1 MLWPL
6 PHTQSN
12 RILKEKNHQLY
23 SNVGLHNVV
32 LSIFVKISI
41 CDLYLWTLTC
51 THDYSTIIYI
61 LILMII
67 KISNLEFSF
76 IPTWDIW
83 CYIICL
89 VGRFLVVLL
98 LSCSILPIRSCL
110 ASLVV
115 CFVCWGDMARWCG
128 GCGGAGE
135 LGSSPS
141 PARPPSVCHSSS
153 QTISPLLSTAQ
164 YSRAQYKSCW
174 R

>member
-89 VGRFLVVLL
+89 LSCRQIFGGAAVVLL
-98 LSCSILPIRSCL
+98 NSAHKKL
-110 ASLVV
+110 
-115 CFVCWGDMARWCG
+115 F
-128 GCGGAGE
+128 GE
-135 LGSSPS
+135 FSGLLCVLRRHGEMVRGLGEPS

-153 QTISPLLSTAQ
+153 QTISPLLSTIQ
-164 YSRAQYKSCW
+164 
-174 R
+174 

>member
-32 LSIFVKISI
+32 LRIFVKISI

-128 GCGGAGE
+128 GCGGAG
-135 LGSSPS
+135 LLTI
-141 PARPPSVCHSSS
+141 SS
-153 QTISPLLSTAQ
+153 QAALCLSFIISDNLSSPLLSSPQ
-164 YSRAQYKSCW
+164 YIRAQFKSCW